1 MRFWNLGR
9 VWDLGEHV
17 NSMKPLQGAIYT
29 LPHPPRVCNVTPVRL
44 IKAPWTLYAILSIL
58 FQTLLLN
65 LFSLVPHLTLPGLG
79 GGASGPAASNIL
91 MWFFIDLSNWSKI
104 SWLFLKF
111 TWENFVNFFF
121 SYFSQLLLTLS
132 FFNKGNSCEKEN
144 SIYFDAMVKIN
155 NI

>member
-1 MRFWNLGR
+1 
-9 VWDLGEHV
+9 
-17 NSMKPLQGAIYT
+17 MKPLQGAIYT

-79 GGASGPAASNIL
+79 GGGASGPAASNIL

-111 TWENFVNFFF
+111 TWENFCQIFFLVISVNHCWRHHFFAKVI
-121 SYFSQLLLTLS
+121 L
-132 FFNKGNSCEKEN
+132 
-144 SIYFDAMVKIN
+144 VKLKVLYILMQWSKWFIFWN
-155 NI
+155 VFYIAK

>member
-1 MRFWNLGR
+1 MDVVRNFINIISNT
-9 VWDLGEHV
+9 VI
-17 NSMKPLQGAIYT
+17 KPIFIST
-29 LPHPPRVCNVTPVRL
+29 TFNVTW
-44 IKAPWTLYAILSIL
+44 A
-58 FQTLLLN
+58 
-65 LFSLVPHLTLPGLG
+65 GG

-144 SIYFDAMVKIN
+144 SIYVDAMVKIN